1 MAEAVVIR
9 LNGLTKRFGDLV
21 AVDGVDLDIP
31 RGEIFGLLGPNGA
44 GKTTIIRMLGG
55 LTLPTAGGA
64 TVLDLDVVRSTQE
77 VKSRIGVVP
86 QNNVLDRDINV
97 RQNLSYH
104 AKLHGIP
111 GGEIPAKIDEVL
123 SFTELQAKRDS
134 KVDELSGGMKRRL
147 VVAKAMMHSP
157 EVLILDEP
165 TTGLDPQSRRM
176 VWDKIWSL
184 RDSGITIILT
194 THYMDEAD
202 ALCDRI
208 GIIDQGRI
216 IALGTPAQLKA
227 RLGHQTVL
235 VASIKEGDGVLQ
247 RVIEGLEG
255 KPFAEDVH
263 VEAGELS
270 FRTTDKKAAAVHLL
284 TRHADDV
291 ETLQFR
297 EPSLED
303 VFIELTGRELRE

>member
-1 MAEAVVIR
+1 MDDDVVIR
-9 LNGLTKRFGDLV
+9 LDGLTKKFDDLV
-21 AVDGVDLDIP
+21 AVDGVDLNIP

-55 LTLPTAGGA
+55 LTHPTAGGA
-64 TVLDLDVVRSTQE
+64 TVLGLDIVKDTSE

-111 GGEIPAKIDEVL
+111 AGDIEGKIDEVL
-123 SFTELQAKRDS
+123 TFTELTAKRDA
-134 KVDELSGGMKRRL
+134 KIDELSGGMKRRL

-165 TTGLDPQSRRM
+165 TTGLDPQSRRL
-176 VWDKIWSL
+176 VWDKVMSL
-184 RDSGITIILT
+184 RDRGITIILT

-202 ALCDRI
+202 ALCDKI
-208 GIIDQGRI
+208 GIIDHGKV
-216 IALGTPAQLKA
+216 IALGTPDELKAQLGHEILLIAQLKVEA
-227 RLGHQTVL
+227 RARIVE
-235 VASIKEGDGVLQ
+235 A
-247 RVIEGLEG
+247 LED
-255 KPFAEDVH
+255 KPFAHDVSMEGNKLH
-263 VEAGELS
+263 
-270 FRTTDKKAAAVHLL
+270 FRTDDKKAAATHLL
-284 TRHADDV
+284 ANYADDV

>member
-1 MAEAVVIR
+1 MVIC
-9 LNGLTKRFGDLV
+9 LKGLTKRFGDLV
-21 AVDGVDLDIP
+21 AVNGVDLEIP

-55 LTLPTAGGA
+55 LTHPTSGRA
-64 TVLDLDVVRSTQE
+64 TVLGLDI
-77 VKSRIGVVP
+77 VKDTRKVKDRIGVVP

-97 RQNLSYH
+97 YRNLKYH

-111 GGEIPAKIDEVL
+111 GPRIDPKIDEVL
-123 SFTELQAKRDS
+123 EFTELKAKRDS
-134 KVDELSGGMKRRL
+134 KIDDLSGGMKRRL
-147 VVAKAMMHSP
+147 VVAKAMMHDP
-157 EVLILDEP
+157 EVLFLDEP

-176 VWDKIWSL
+176 VWDKVRSF
-184 RDSGITIILT
+184 REKGMTMILT

-208 GIIDQGRI
+208 GIIDHGKV
-216 IALGTPAQLKA
+216 IALGTPEELKA
-227 RLGHQTVL
+227 SLGVQTVL
-235 VASIKEGDGVLQ
+235 EVKVYDGTQETIL
-247 RVIEGLEG
+247 RDLEAQSFTEDV
-255 KPFAEDVH
+255 FAE
-263 VEAGELS
+263 GEKVML
-270 FRTTDKKAAAVHLL
+270 RTNDKKAAAVHIL

-297 EPSLED
+297 EPTLED